1 MGGGGHGG
9 GLAGSFIRHVK
20 QLLALPQNETHVE
33 TLQCIVPHLRSRGI
47 EVRALDLDG
56 IFQQGIDLSR
66 IDDVRVSVV
75 DYRMAVPFYRSSAL
89 TQVRAVR
96 ALASRI
102 VRHAEGADIILAF
115 NDGAVQRVALDDGR
129 RHGRR
134 TALLI
139 DGIISNYRERIPYS
153 RRALRQAGRVL
164 NRTRL
169 ASFLPSEIGMSPVDQ
184 IFVIGPHSA
193 DVLRSRG
200 APAGEIIATGLPRF
214 PQEEPIAPR
223 GTVRQLLY
231 LTGAYGWH
239 GAEHL
244 DAAQVDDVRAL
255 KRLSDEIGSRLVV
268 RVHPRDDLAAYG
280 AHVDAIH
287 TADRPIREDI
297 GNSDV
302 VISIASTGLLE
313 AIALG
318 RVAMTW
324 TINAPWS
331 VFADSFAADPA
342 LGALRTRVELHSALT
357 ALDDRNQYVS
367 TLKEQRAAY
376 KRYAL
381 PGGSRA
387 SSAIA
392 AHLAA

>member
-1 MGGGGHGG
+1 M
-9 GLAGSFIRHVK
+9 K
-20 QLLALPQNETHVE
+20 QLLALPQNETHAE
-33 TLQCIVPHLRSRGI
+33 TLRCIVPDLRSRGI
-47 EVRALDLDG
+47 KVTALDLDG
-56 IFQQGIDLSR
+56 VFHQGIDLSR
-66 IDDVRVSVV
+66 IDDVCVTVV
-75 DYRMAVPFYRSSAL
+75 DYQMAAPFYRSSAL

-96 ALASRI
+96 ALAKSI
-102 VRHAEGADIILAF
+102 VGHAERADIILAF
-115 NDGAVQRVALDDGR
+115 NDGAVQRVALDEGR
-129 RHGRR
+129 RRGRR

-139 DGIISNYRERIPYS
+139 DGMISNYRERIPYS
-153 RRALRQAGRVL
+153 RRVLRQAGRLL

-184 IFVIGPHSA
+184 VFVMGPHSA

-214 PQEEPIAPR
+214 PQEEPVAPR
-223 GTVRQLLY
+223 GTVRRLLY

-244 DAAQVDDVRAL
+244 DAAQVDDVRTL
-255 KRLSDEIGSRLVV
+255 KRLSDEIGIRLVI
-268 RVHPRDDLAAYG
+268 RVHPRDDPAAYG
-280 AHVDAIH
+280 AHIDAIH

-302 VISIASTGLLE
+302 VLSIASTGLLE

-331 VFADSFAADPA
+331 VFADSFAADPV
-342 LGALRTRVELHSALT
+342 LGAIRTRAELHSALT
-357 ALDDRNQYVS
+357 ALDDKDQYVS
-367 TLKEQRAAY
+367 TLKRQRAVY
-376 KRYAL
+376 QRYAS

-387 SSAIA
+387 SAAIA